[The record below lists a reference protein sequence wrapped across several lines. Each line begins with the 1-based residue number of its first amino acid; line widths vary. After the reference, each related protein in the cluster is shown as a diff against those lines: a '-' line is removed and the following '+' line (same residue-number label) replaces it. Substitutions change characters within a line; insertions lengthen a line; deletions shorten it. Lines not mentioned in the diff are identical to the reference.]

1 MACRDVEKGN
11 GEELT
16 VLNTTPGSAEDQNQ
30 NQPKAEYYRK
40 LAFFSIICGCSC
52 VGYKALENSFQA
64 EYMKESEPE
73 KAKRHSQMAKK
84 YGILSIVTL
93 FGIIIAIPLLVVL
106 VSYLLTLKD

>member
-1 MACRDVEKGN
+1 MLRQDVEM
-11 GEELT
+11 GEEEEMT
-16 VLNTTPGSAEDQNQ
+16 DLNTTPGSAEDQNQ
-30 NQPKAEYYRK
+30 HLPKAEYYRK
-40 LAFFSIICGCSC
+40 LAIFSIICGCSC

-64 EYMKESEPE
+64 QYTKESK

-84 YGILSIVTL
+84 YGILSIVLL